1 MKNWEKIHVTYT
13 INKRAISQVYKELL
27 NDEEIKKQE
36 KNLEEMV
43 KRYKDNLEKKK

>member
-27 NDEEIKKQE
+27 NDEEIK
-36 KNLEEMV
+36 NR
-43 KRYKDNLEKKK
+43 KRTWKKWSKGIKIIWKKKK